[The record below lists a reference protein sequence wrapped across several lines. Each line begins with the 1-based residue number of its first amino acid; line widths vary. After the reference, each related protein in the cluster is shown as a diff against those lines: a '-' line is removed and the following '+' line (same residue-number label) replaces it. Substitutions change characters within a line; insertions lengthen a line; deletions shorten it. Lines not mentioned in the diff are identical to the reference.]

1 MIGNLQYAW
10 TLFAQPMVK
19 AHAQQHWT
27 LSDVQ
32 WGFGLFIAAG
42 TWAMPFL
49 ARFIDTAGPRILMV
63 LSGLVCAIGWGSLG
77 HVENLTSFYLLY
89 CLAGVGVACVYACG
103 VAIAVK
109 WFPDRR
115 GTASGL
121 ITAGYGMGAAVF
133 NPLFNHLIRT
143 IGYSDTFLWTGI
155 SHGIVIALAGL
166 VLINPPAGYTVAAGA
181 VKPKVRSLNID
192 FNYAE
197 MLRTPQFYFLFIA
210 MLSIGIG
217 GLMVTA
223 QLKPVATNFKVG
235 EAALTVALV
244 LTPLANGS
252 SRILWGWVSDYL
264 GREWTMFTAFLL
276 QAIFLVAATTLGR
289 AGDVMFVVMMVMVF
303 ALTWGELYVC
313 CSPRCSPICTGPK
326 IRRSITTAL
335 IAASRALRRAWA
347 KKRSGIA
354 ATMFE
359 KTGTLELRVPRERR
373 ARSGFGNV
381 SPVCPQ
387 NAASAKSQA
396 AKSFSVQ
403 PSVGL
408 TPRAKPNTAHN
419 NISAV
424 FCFWRTADATHGCR
438 TSFRQQDLV
447 TSALGCLR
455 RPFHRAKFRRF

>member
-1 MIGNLQYAW
+1 MSRWVRLWSACVGMVMIGNLQYAW

-19 AHAQQHWT
+19 AHAAQHWT

-42 TWAMPFL
+42 TWTMPFL
-49 ARFIDTAGPRILMV
+49 ARFIDTTGPRILMV
-63 LSGLVCAIGWGSLG
+63 LSGLACAIGWGSLG
-77 HVENLTSFYLLY
+77 HVESLTSFYLLY

-115 GTASGL
+115 GTASGI

-133 NPLFNHLIRT
+133 NPIFNHLIRT

-155 SHGIVIALAGL
+155 SHGILIALAGL
-166 VLINPPAGYTVAAGA
+166 VLINPPAGYKVAAGA
-181 VKPKVRSLNID
+181 VKPKVRSHNID
-192 FNYAE
+192 FNSSE
-197 MLRTPQFYFLFIA
+197 MLRTPQFYFLFFA
-210 MLSIGIG
+210 MLSVGIG

-289 AGDVMFVVMMVMVF
+289 TGDVMFVAMMVMVF
-303 ALTWGELYVC
+303 LTWGELYVLFPAVLADLYGTKN
-313 CSPRCSPICTGPK
+313 S
-326 IRRSITTAL
+326 AL
-335 IAASRALRRAWA
+335 NYSFLYSAKGFASLLGG
-347 KKRSGIA
+347 GIA
-354 ATMFE
+354 ATLFE
-359 KTGTLELRVPRERR
+359 KTGSWNYAFLGSAGLALLSALMALYVRRIPLPQKAER
-373 ARSGFGNV
+373 
-381 SPVCPQ
+381 Q
-387 NAASAKSQA
+387 E
-396 AKSFSVQ
+396 FSVQ

-408 TPRAKPNTAHN
+408 TQ
-419 NISAV
+419 S
-424 FCFWRTADATHGCR
+424 
-438 TSFRQQDLV
+438 
-447 TSALGCLR
+447 
-455 RPFHRAKFRRF
+455 

>member
-1 MIGNLQYAW
+1 MNRWVRLWSAVAGMVMIGNLQYAW

-19 AHAQQHWT
+19 AHAQQHWH

-42 TWAMPFL
+42 TWTMPFL
-49 ARFIDTAGPRILMV
+49 ARFIDTAGPRVLMI
-63 LSGLVCAIGWGSLG
+63 LSGLACAIGWGSLG

-143 IGYSDTFLWTGI
+143 IGYSNTFLWTGI

-166 VLINPPAGYTVAAGA
+166 VLINPPADYKVAAGA
-181 VKPKVRSLNID
+181 VKPKVRSHTID
-192 FNYAE
+192 FNYTE
-197 MLRTPQFYFLFIA
+197 MLRTPQFYFLFFA

-244 LTPLANGS
+244 LTPLANGF

-289 AGDVMFVVMMVMVF
+289 AGDALFVAMMVMVF
-303 ALTWGELYVC
+303 LTWGELYVLFPAVLADLYGTKN
-313 CSPRCSPICTGPK
+313 S
-326 IRRSITTAL
+326 AL
-335 IAASRALRRAWA
+335 NYSFLYSAKGFASLLGG
-347 KKRSGIA
+347 GIA
-354 ATMFE
+354 ATLFE
-359 KTGTLELRVPRERR
+359 KTGTWNYAFLGSAALALVSALMALYVRRMPLPQKAER
-373 ARSGFGNV
+373 
-381 SPVCPQ
+381 Q
-387 NAASAKSQA
+387 E
-396 AKSFSVQ
+396 FSVQ
-403 PSVGL
+403 PSIGL
-408 TPRAKPNTAHN
+408 TQ
-419 NISAV
+419 S
-424 FCFWRTADATHGCR
+424 
-438 TSFRQQDLV
+438 
-447 TSALGCLR
+447 
-455 RPFHRAKFRRF
+455 